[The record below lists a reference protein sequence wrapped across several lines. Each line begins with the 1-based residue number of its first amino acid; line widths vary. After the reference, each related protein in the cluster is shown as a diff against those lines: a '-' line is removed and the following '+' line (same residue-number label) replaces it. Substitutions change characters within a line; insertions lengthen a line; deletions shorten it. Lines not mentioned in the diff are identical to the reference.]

1 MGKSVPFSFS
11 IDKMLKEVKHFSP
24 AYPLAQDDMVTNY
37 WRKYVENWLARPLQW
52 EVQCP
57 SVENFLLYY
66 STSEGHNTVN
76 VCLLDHRLSIFL

>member
-37 WRKYVENWLARPLQW
+37 
-52 EVQCP
+52 
-57 SVENFLLYY
+57 
-66 STSEGHNTVN
+66 
-76 VCLLDHRLSIFL
+76 